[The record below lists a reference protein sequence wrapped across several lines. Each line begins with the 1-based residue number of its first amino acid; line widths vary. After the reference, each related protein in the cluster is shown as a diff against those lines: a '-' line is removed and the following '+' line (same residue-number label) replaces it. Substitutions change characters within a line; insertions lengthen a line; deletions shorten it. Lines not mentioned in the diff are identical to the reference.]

1 MILEPRKIKCVN
13 VSIVSPSICH
23 EVMGSD
29 AMILVFLNVE
39 FYTRFFT
46 LLFYFHQEAPQVLF
60 TFCHKGGGICVSE
73 VIDISPGNL
82 GSSLGFIQTGM
93 MYSAYKLNKQDD
105 NIQP

>member
-1 MILEPRKIKCVN
+1 MIFEPRKIKYVN

-23 EVMGSD
+23 KVMGSD

-73 VIDISPGNL
+73 VIDISTGNL
-82 GSSLGFIQTGM
+82 GSSLGFIQTGT

>member
-1 MILEPRKIKCVN
+1 MIFEPRKIKYVN

-23 EVMGSD
+23 KVMGSD

-73 VIDISPGNL
+73 VTDISTGNL
-82 GSSLGFIQTGM
+82 GSSLGFIQTGT